1 MDIILGYFI
10 LLTKFFG
17 LLTYPLL
24 IIHGAIFTPKKTL
37 PPFDNCENCDL
48 LTIPAVDLAQK
59 IRIGEVKSVDVV
71 KAYINRIEA
80 VNPLINAIVE
90 KNFNQ
95 ALEMAKE
102 ADSKCKEM
110 DPIYLEEKF
119 PLLGVPVT
127 VKECLRVAGLRLT
140 LGNYWRRNNRSTENS
155 KVVDLVLK
163 AGAIP
168 LLVSNTPEF
177 CYSWET
183 NNLLTGRTLNP
194 YDQRR
199 IPGGSS
205 GGEGALLGSGA
216 SLIGIGADTG
226 GSIRIPA
233 SYNGIFGHKPTVR
246 VVSLEGTLPDLSTV
260 PKAVEYT
267 QPGPMCR
274 YAKDLP
280 LLLKIMSENNSYLKL
295 DEPVPIEKIRI
306 FYKKETGGSQLFL
319 PYMTS
324 EISEMFDDVVQHFR
338 NLGVKPMKF
347 EADMSEIMEYCSAG
361 CVAVKD
367 IPSIFVDPSGQHKTP
382 NMFLELLKCPFGCS
396 NFSFNGM
403 FLMMMAKLLSMFLFR
418 HLYRKYIGKFEA
430 LREILATTLGSNGV
444 LLFPSSPKPALRH
457 HELYFLW
464 YSNFYVFIINML
476 GFPATSIPIS
486 FSPEGLPIGI
496 QVIAA
501 PHRDRLCLAVAQ
513 HLEKAFGGWKPPK

>member
-1 MDIILGYFI
+1 MDIILRFFI
-10 LLTKFFG
+10 LLTKIFD
-17 LLTYPLL
+17 LLIYPLL

-102 ADSKCKEM
+102 ADLKCKEM

-127 VKECLRVAGLRLT
+127 IKECLSVAGLPLT
-140 LGNYWRRNNRSTENS
+140 MGNYWRRNIRATENS
-155 KVVDLVLK
+155 DVVGLVLK

-168 LLVSNTPEF
+168 LLVSNTPEY

-183 NNLLTGRTLNP
+183 NNFMTGRTLNP

-205 GGEGALLGSGA
+205 GGEGVLLGSGA
-216 SLIGIGADTG
+216 SLIGIGSDSA

-233 SYNGIFGHKPTVR
+233 SYNGVFGHKPTSEA
-246 VVSLEGTLPDLSTV
+246 VSPEGILPDLSNI

-280 LLLKIMSENNSYLKL
+280 LLLKIMSENNSDLKL
-295 DEPVPIEKIRI
+295 DEFVPIEKIRI
-306 FYKKETGGSQLFL
+306 FYKKGTGGSQLFL
-319 PYMTS
+319 PYMS
-324 EISEMFDDVVQHFR
+324 SDVSEMFDLVVEYFR
-338 NLGVKPMKF
+338 NPGVKPMPF
-347 EADMSEIMEYCSAG
+347 DVDLSDLPEYFISGCSLFKG
-361 CVAVKD
+361 L
-367 IPSIFVDPSGQHKTP
+367 PSIFVDPSGQHKTP
-382 NMFLELLKCPFGCS
+382 NMLLELLKCPFGCS
-396 NFSFNGM
+396 KFTFAGM
-403 FLMMMAKLLSMFLFR
+403 YLMMLTQVSSFMFSRIIPKYMKKL
-418 HLYRKYIGKFEA
+418 
-430 LREILATTLGSNGV
+430 EILKNEMVTKLGSNGV
-444 LLFPSSPKPALRH
+444 LLFIIAPKPALRH
-457 HELYFLW
+457 HEYYNLW
-464 YSNFYVFIINML
+464 YGNGYAFLFNML
-476 GFPATSIPIS
+476 GFPATSVPIS
-486 FSPEGLPIGI
+486 SSPEGLPIGI
-496 QVIAA
+496 QVVAA
-501 PHRDRLCLAVAQ
+501 PHQDRLCFSVAQ
-513 HLEKAFGGWKPPK
+513 NLEKAFGGWKPPK